1 MKQIKKIFRTDVKN
15 LFKNFFAMAIVVGI
29 CFLPALYAWCNIYSN
44 WDPYGNTGNLKVA
57 AVSLDKGY
65 TDEDGNY
72 HNTGDSVI
80 DGLKENDKIDWQFV
94 DSKDEAIDGVTSGK
108 YYGAVIVSED
118 FTYNMYNIFPK
129 DVDKP
134 SLIFYQ
140 NQKKNAVANK
150 ITDTVVETIQSNINE
165 EFIKVM
171 TETVFAGANELSTDI
186 QNDGG
191 VDGLIQKL
199 ETLNNDI
206 ESYQKMIDV
215 AIQGN
220 AILSSAATTAQNDVS
235 VMKEKSDKSSEDLQS
250 AKNSLSTT
258 EVTLD
263 SYKSQVN
270 TTMDSMQA
278 TIQSVITQLNDA
290 KTIDDLNAM
299 QSAVNNCADD
309 VDALNKNLS
318 DLSSSVAGATSNET
332 VESTIQSMQG
342 MLSSA
347 QSSISNIDS
356 VNATLDVNQA
366 RANAVTNLDNAI
378 NQMEKLQNQFNN
390 NLVAEMDQC
399 ITNLQQILT
408 DADNVMNS
416 MSSTLAGMGNVF
428 GALQVTASATDTSLD
443 KTSQA
448 LEVLSNRLTTVI
460 DKVSAA
466 AEGDKVKVLMETLS
480 GNPEIYGE
488 FFSEPVEIETTA
500 VYPVENYGSAVT
512 PFYTTLAIWV
522 GCLILTAIIKVRPN
536 KERFPEANG
545 IEMYFGR
552 FLLFFVLGQLQTAIT
567 VLGDLK
573 LLHVQ
578 CVHPFYFWLACAIA
592 SLVFN
597 LLIFSLVVT
606 FGDAGKA
613 AAVVIVV
620 IQIAGSSG
628 TYPIEL
634 LPEFF
639 QKVYKFFPFPYAIN
653 AMRECVAGMYEHNY
667 VIYLLELGLFLLV
680 GLFIGILIRIPFAEL
695 NHFMEKRME
704 DTEMM

>member
-118 FTYNMYNIFPK
+118 FTYNMYNIFLK

-536 KERFPEANG
+536 KERFSEANG

>member
-118 FTYNMYNIFPK
+118 FTYNMYNIFLK

-332 VESTIQSMQG
+332 VEATIQSMQG

>member
-118 FTYNMYNIFPK
+118 FTYNMYNIFLK

>member
-1 MKQIKKIFRTDVKN
+1 
-15 LFKNFFAMAIVVGI
+15 
-29 CFLPALYAWCNIYSN
+29 
-44 WDPYGNTGNLKVA
+44 
-57 AVSLDKGY
+57 
-65 TDEDGNY
+65 
-72 HNTGDSVI
+72 
-80 DGLKENDKIDWQFV
+80 
-94 DSKDEAIDGVTSGK
+94 
-108 YYGAVIVSED
+108 
-118 FTYNMYNIFPK
+118 
-129 DVDKP
+129 
-134 SLIFYQ
+134 
-140 NQKKNAVANK
+140 
-150 ITDTVVETIQSNINE
+150 
-165 EFIKVM
+165 M

>member
-118 FTYNMYNIFPK
+118 FTYNMYNIFLK

-258 EVTLD
+258 EVTLE

>member
-118 FTYNMYNIFPK
+118 FTYNMYNIFLK

-258 EVTLD
+258 EVTLE

-390 NLVAEMDQC
+390 NLVEEMDQC

>member
-118 FTYNMYNIFPK
+118 FTYNMYNIFLK

-390 NLVAEMDQC
+390 NLVEEMDQC

>member
-118 FTYNMYNIFPK
+118 FTYNMYNIFLK

-186 QNDGG
+186 QNDGR

-258 EVTLD
+258 EVTLE